1 MTYTGAALAAD
12 LLRFGT
18 FQLDS
23 STGELQKDGRPV
35 RLPPQPARVL
45 DVLASNAGR
54 LVTRDELRDR
64 IWSGDTFVDFEQG
77 LNFCIKQIRTA
88 LGDDAKTPTYIETLP
103 RRGYRFLA
111 AVEHVAPSSAAR
123 APADRVT
130 LVVLPFENLGGDAAQ
145 EFFSDG
151 LTDEMIAQL
160 ARLNPQRLGVIART
174 SAMTYKSSGKSVAEI
189 ARELGVSHVVEGS
202 VRRAYGQVRV
212 AARLIEAR
220 EQTQLWAATYDR
232 DLSDILRLQSELA
245 RAIAD
250 GIQVKLAPDARQR
263 LDRAQAVDPAAYV
276 EYLKGRFFWNKR
288 TKVSLLQA
296 IVHFEKAA
304 AADSSF
310 ALAYSGVGDCY
321 IQLGTQL
328 WRKPAETAALA
339 NAALNRAL
347 ALDGS
352 LAETHASLGFIRTQ
366 YEYKWDE
373 GENEFRRAIELNQN
387 YASAHHWLS
396 FYLAAVGR
404 LDEAV
409 SEIRTADLLDP
420 LSPIISTN
428 VGTVLFWARRF
439 DEAIERYREVLARE
453 PSFWIAHWM
462 LALAY
467 EQIGKY
473 VEAVHAHRLA
483 IAVSDG
489 VSPVLPASLARA
501 LALSGDNAEARK
513 LIDGLRSENC
523 VSFVHI
529 AAAHVAL
536 DDKDEAVRSLRQ
548 ARAQNETWTSFIRTD
563 ARFDPLRGN
572 RQYEDLV
579 RLMRL

>member
-1 MTYTGAALAAD
+1 MARVTS
-12 LLRFGT
+12 LRFDP
-18 FQLDS
+18 FELDAD
-23 STGELQKDGRPV
+23 TGELRKAGRPV

-45 DVLASNAGR
+45 EVLVSNAGR

-77 LNFCIKQIRTA
+77 LNFCIKQIRVA
-88 LGDDAKTPTYIETLP
+88 LGDDAKAPQYIETLP

-111 AVEHVAPSSAAR
+111 KVERAAAPAAELSSAQE
-123 APADRVT
+123 RVT
-130 LVVLPFENLGGDAAQ
+130 LVVLPFENLGDDAAQ

-174 SAMTYKSSGKSVAEI
+174 SAMTYKGSGKNVAEI

-202 VRRAYGQVRV
+202 VRRAGGQVRV
-212 AARLIEAR
+212 AARLIHAR
-220 EQTQLWAATYDR
+220 DQTQLWAATYDR

-250 GIQVKLAPDARQR
+250 GIEVKLAPDARQR

-276 EYLKGRFFWNKR
+276 DYLKGRFFWNKR
-288 TKVSLLQA
+288 TKASLLQA
-296 IVHFEKAA
+296 IVHFERAA

-310 ALAYSGVGDCY
+310 ALAHSGVGDCY

-328 WRKPAETAALA
+328 WAKPPETASLA

-347 ALDGS
+347 ALDAS
-352 LAETHASLGFIRTQ
+352 LAETHASLGFIRTL
-366 YEYKWDE
+366 YEYRWDD
-373 GENEFRRAIELNQN
+373 GEREFRRAIELNEN

-396 FYLAAVGR
+396 FHLAAIGR

-409 SEIRTADLLDP
+409 SEIRTADMLDP

-439 DEAIERYREVLARE
+439 DEAIERHLEILARE

-462 LALAY
+462 LGLAY

-483 IAVSDG
+483 IAVSEG

-501 LALSGDNAEARK
+501 LALTGDHAGARQ
-513 LIDGLRSENC
+513 LLDGLRSEAC
-523 VSFVHI
+523 VSFFHI

-536 DDKDEAVRSLRQ
+536 DEMDEAVRSLHQ
-548 ARAQNETWTSFIRTD
+548 ARAQSETWTPFIKTD
-563 ARFDPLRGN
+563 ARFDLLHGN

-579 RLMRL
+579 RSMRL